1 MYSDS
6 PDDDDDDD
14 ISLKSTRNTVFIFA
28 VLLTYA
34 KAFMTQQIV
43 KNPDIS
49 TNLKNVPRWRFLD
62 QRQRH
67 VWGENR
73 MNGGS
78 IYELSRTVQFISR
91 MNYIITSDLQNYVRK
106 YEYN

>member
-14 ISLKSTRNTVFIFA
+14 NEDDDISLKNTRNTVFIFA

-49 TNLKNVPRWRFLD
+49 TNLKNVPKWKFLD

-67 VWGENR
+67 VCGKTE
-73 MNGGS
+73 
-78 IYELSRTVQFISR
+78 
-91 MNYIITSDLQNYVRK
+91 
-106 YEYN
+106 